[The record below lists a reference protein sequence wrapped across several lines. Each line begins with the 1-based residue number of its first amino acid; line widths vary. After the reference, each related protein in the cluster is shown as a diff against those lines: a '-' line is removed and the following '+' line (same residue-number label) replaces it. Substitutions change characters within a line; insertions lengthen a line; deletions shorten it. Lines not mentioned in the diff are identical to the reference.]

1 MVPQFVGL
9 YTLHNNLRTT
19 IFYSIKQ
26 HIYEL
31 SLPFLKVSI
40 LSTPSYEQL
49 TSREKIYLM
58 WTQFQQFYK
67 FVIQFEYNFF
77 EKHCPHNTS

>member
-49 TSREKIYLM
+49 TSREKKLFNVDSIPPIL
-58 WTQFQQFYK
+58 QICHP
-67 FVIQFEYNFF
+67 VRI
-77 EKHCPHNTS
+77 